1 MARIVIVDDD
11 TSFSGLLKQF
21 LETRGHQILVAESVG
36 VLQLRLREDRPDV
49 VILDMQVPGGGAPS
63 AAKLLEQDAGLRK
76 LPILFC
82 SGMPVEQMQRWFPP
96 QAGRR
101 YQMKPVDLDSVG
113 RLIGEL
119 LGLPPA
125 AAPAGRPAAAK
136 PAPAPAKPAAQPA
149 GAAPASSQ
157 AGPTALLSAVV
168 QRELM
173 ALSKLHGEALGQG
186 AERLVSAIL
195 TEAVRLGASDIHIEP
210 SRQSVAIRYRID
222 GVLRDQGVF
231 PRNLAAVGARLRV
244 SASLSPAPPA
254 LAVPEQGSFDISVEG
269 HWVRARL
276 SSFPT
281 VFGDKLAIR
290 LLRSDDA
297 SLTLESR
304 GFLPNTLERLRAL
317 LKRRSGMIFVCGL
330 TGSGK
335 TSTLCCMLHALANRE
350 ANLMTLEDPVEYVV
364 PGVVHCEVRNGSGF
378 GFAEGAR
385 ALLRQDPDVLMLG
398 EIRDR
403 ETGETA
409 LRAAAAGHLVLAS
422 IHATDAVSVPAR
434 LIGMGIDPIVVS
446 QSLIGCL
453 AQRLV
458 RKACSGCASAA
469 AVAPALLDAALAGAL
484 PAEAQAVRR
493 LLEPSSAKPVAA
505 PGCAAC
511 AGAGFSG
518 RTGLFELVV
527 DTPEFRRMIVDR
539 AQPREMLAKAIEE
552 GTHSLLMDAA
562 AKVAAGWTPPAEAF
576 AAAMKI

>member
-195 TEAVRLGASDIHIEP
+195 TEAVRLGASDIHI
-210 SRQSVAIRYRID
+210 
-222 GVLRDQGVF
+222 
-231 PRNLAAVGARLRV
+231 
-244 SASLSPAPPA
+244 
-254 LAVPEQGSFDISVEG
+254 
-269 HWVRARL
+269 
-276 SSFPT
+276 
-281 VFGDKLAIR
+281 
-290 LLRSDDA
+290 
-297 SLTLESR
+297 
-304 GFLPNTLERLRAL
+304 
-317 LKRRSGMIFVCGL
+317 
-330 TGSGK
+330 
-335 TSTLCCMLHALANRE
+335 
-350 ANLMTLEDPVEYVV
+350 
-364 PGVVHCEVRNGSGF
+364 
-378 GFAEGAR
+378 
-385 ALLRQDPDVLMLG
+385 
-398 EIRDR
+398 
-403 ETGETA
+403 
-409 LRAAAAGHLVLAS
+409 
-422 IHATDAVSVPAR
+422 
-434 LIGMGIDPIVVS
+434 
-446 QSLIGCL
+446 
-453 AQRLV
+453 
-458 RKACSGCASAA
+458 
-469 AVAPALLDAALAGAL
+469 
-484 PAEAQAVRR
+484 
-493 LLEPSSAKPVAA
+493 
-505 PGCAAC
+505 
-511 AGAGFSG
+511 
-518 RTGLFELVV
+518 
-527 DTPEFRRMIVDR
+527 
-539 AQPREMLAKAIEE
+539 
-552 GTHSLLMDAA
+552 
-562 AKVAAGWTPPAEAF
+562 
-576 AAAMKI
+576 